1 VVPRDL
7 LSHYLGMLDPSC
19 ALTVDHEVTRHCAY
33 NLPAVAFTL
42 GRRHW
47 PALRNLYRAL
57 AVDCQVCTDL
67 LMALGVIH
75 KGRPS
80 SALREG
86 GRVKPNAD
94 KSGQG
99 GGGVPVKADVR
110 TYGTHVGI

>member
-1 VVPRDL
+1 MVPRDL

-57 AVDCQVCTDL
+57 AVDCQVLWDIIVLYFCE
-67 LMALGVIH
+67 VYV
-75 KGRPS
+75 
-80 SALREG
+80 
-86 GRVKPNAD
+86 RVKIWGNHPFGHCGKVGNLT
-94 KSGQG
+94 
-99 GGGVPVKADVR
+99 GVGEKLGKCGPSLW
-110 TYGTHVGI
+110 YC